1 MDKIVKEHGT
11 SGDRISEKFRKT
23 CACVESREALFF
35 LSSSVED
42 FLAATDLLAT
52 DNGLLYSRTPGLQV
66 VFY

>member
-1 MDKIVKEHGT
+1 MRQNIY
-11 SGDRISEKFRKT
+11 EKFRET
-23 CACVESREALFF
+23 WACVESREALFF

-52 DNGLLYSRTPGLQV
+52 DNGLLYSWTPGFQV